1 MRITGTIVKGIA
13 GFYYVKTEDGTVYQC
28 KARGIF
34 KKDGIVPAVGDRVEI
49 TVQQDGDAVVERIF
63 SRINVFSRPPIA
75 NVETFV
81 IVTAAKNPDPSPGLV
96 DKFLVMAEKNHTEIL
111 LCVNKIDLADAAD
124 VVALCAIYEGIYP
137 VYPIS
142 AAKRQGLDVLEEA
155 LAGKQAALAGP
166 SGAGKSTLLNALI
179 QQERMETGHVSSKTG
194 RGRHTT
200 RHAEL
205 FEMRL
210 GGSVFD
216 TPGFTSFD
224 LPEMEESELEHC
236 YPEFSACL
244 GKCRYDNCRHL
255 KEPGC
260 AVRES
265 VSQGNI
271 RKERYRSYAAQLLE
285 IREKEKNRYG

>member
-1 MRITGTIVKGIA
+1 MRTAGTIIKGIA
-13 GFYYVKTEDGTVYQC
+13 GFYYVKTGDGTVYQC
-28 KARGIF
+28 RARGIF
-34 KKDGIVPAVGDRVEI
+34 KKDGIVPAVGDRAEI
-49 TVQQDGDAVVERIF
+49 AVQQDGDAVVERIF
-63 SRINVFSRPPIA
+63 PRMNAFSRPPIA

-81 IVTAAKNPDPSPGLV
+81 IVTAVRNPDPNPGLL

-111 LCVNKIDLADAAD
+111 LCINKIDLADAAD
-124 VVALCAIYEGIYP
+124 TAALCGIYEGIYP
-137 VYPIS
+137 IYPIS
-142 AAKRQGLDVLEEA
+142 AAKRQGLDALEAA

-179 QQERMETGHVSSKTG
+179 RQERMETGHVSSKTG

-210 GGSVFD
+210 GGRVFD

-224 LPEMEESELEHC
+224 LPEMEESELAHG
-236 YPEFSACL
+236 YPEFSAYL

-255 KEPGC
+255 REPGC
-260 AVRES
+260 AVREA
-265 VSQGNI
+265 VSRGEI

-285 IREKEKNRYG
+285 IREKEKNRY